1 MHYHFNKEKQIL
13 IEKGITNLIPISEKQ
28 VNELLEKNKDTP
40 FEYIIFLKEIGCG
53 NINNILDLKGFLFD
67 FNDLGLEDIYNIP
80 ENIKLFGD
88 NFSGDFI
95 GFDFN
100 KNGEII
106 EFLHESGEIYW
117 TSKNFKEYIIDMI
130 NNL

>member
-13 IEKGITNLIPISEKQ
+13 MEKEITNLIPISEKQ
-28 VNELLEKNKDTP
+28 VNELLEKNIDIH
-40 FEYIIFLKEIGCG
+40 FEYIIFLKEIGSG
-53 NINNILDLKGFLFD
+53 NINNILDLKDFIFD

-95 GFDFN
+95 GVEKFIGLVKILKD
-100 KNGEII
+100 I
-106 EFLHESGEIYW
+106 
-117 TSKNFKEYIIDMI
+117 
-130 NNL
+130 

>member
-67 FNDLGLEDIYNIP
+67 FNDLIFLKTSNY
-80 ENIKLFGD
+80 L
-88 NFSGDFI
+88 
-95 GFDFN
+95 
-100 KNGEII
+100 EII
-106 EFLHESGEIYW
+106 FQEI
-117 TSKNFKEYIIDMI
+117 
-130 NNL
+130 L